1 MSTSSLSVAE
11 ARAAIIRH
19 SQLTPTEQIE
29 LWNADGRVLAEP
41 LAALRTQPPF
51 DASAMD
57 GFAVRA
63 ADVATPPVTLKRI
76 GEAAAGRS
84 FAGTV
89 GPGEAVRIFT
99 GAPMPAG
106 ADAIV
111 IQEDTE
117 HNDTDVTV
125 IDGTPDPSH
134 IRRKGFDFTNGHP
147 LIDAPHRLN
156 ARDIT
161 LAAAMGHATLPVRKS
176 PRVALLATGDELVL
190 PGEPIGPDQIVC
202 SNPFGIASIV
212 RRAGGEPVFLG
223 IAKDNRS
230 QLTAKLN
237 EAADCDITVAI
248 GGASVGDHDL
258 VGPVLQD
265 MGMSLDFW
273 RIAMRPGKPLMY
285 GRLGPRHILGLPGNP
300 VSSMICA
307 RIFLVPLIQAL
318 LGLDPASDTPREAIA
333 GRSMSANGPREHYMR
348 ATLSEA
354 SDGTLTATP
363 VRSQDSSLLS
373 PLAAADALIVRAP
386 TDHAKN
392 QGDTVQVLPLDF

>member
-1 MSTSSLSVAE
+1 MPTSSLSVAE

-63 ADVATPPVTLKRI
+63 ADVATLPVTLKRI

-223 IAKDNRS
+223 IAKDN
-230 QLTAKLN
+230 
-237 EAADCDITVAI
+237 
-248 GGASVGDHDL
+248 
-258 VGPVLQD
+258 
-265 MGMSLDFW
+265 
-273 RIAMRPGKPLMY
+273 
-285 GRLGPRHILGLPGNP
+285 
-300 VSSMICA
+300 
-307 RIFLVPLIQAL
+307 
-318 LGLDPASDTPREAIA
+318 
-333 GRSMSANGPREHYMR
+333 
-348 ATLSEA
+348 
-354 SDGTLTATP
+354 
-363 VRSQDSSLLS
+363 
-373 PLAAADALIVRAP
+373 
-386 TDHAKN
+386 
-392 QGDTVQVLPLDF
+392 